1 MKFIKKKDE
10 ERNKAE
16 MPFLDHLEELRWCII
31 KSLISVLII
40 TVVCFFF
47 YEYLFEILLIPGNK
61 LDPPLKLQAIKVQ
74 TPFMI
79 LLEIALIMGIVLSI
93 PIIFYQIWKFVSP
106 GLLRYEKTIV
116 PALAASTLL
125 CFSLGA
131 LFAYFIIIPNA
142 LNFFRNISAG
152 KIDYNISIDFYLGF
166 ILRLIIVFGVVFLLP
181 ILSFILTKIGLLTP
195 KFMRKYR
202 RYAIVLAFVLGAIL
216 TPPDVITQVFLAV
229 PLIILYEIS
238 IFISYI
244 FSPKQK
250 KTALQK

>member
-1 MKFIKKKDE
+1 MKRIKNKDKKE
-10 ERNKAE
+10 SRAE
-16 MPFLDHLEELRWCII
+16 MPFLDHLEELRWVII
-31 KSLISVLII
+31 KSLISILVITII
-40 TVVCFFF
+40 SFFF
-47 YEYLFEILLIPGNK
+47 SEYLLEILLIPGNK

-93 PIIFYQIWKFVSP
+93 PVIFYQVWKFVSP
-106 GLLRYEKTIV
+106 GLLKNEKTIV
-116 PALAASTLL
+116 PALAISTLF
-125 CFSLGA
+125 CFALGA

-195 KFMRKYR
+195 AFMRRYR
-202 RYAIVLAFVLGAIL
+202 RYAIVLAFILGAIL
-216 TPPDVITQVFLAV
+216 TPPDVITQIFLAV
-229 PLIILYEIS
+229 PLVILYEIS

-244 FSPKQK
+244 FTRKEKKAAEQK
-250 KTALQK
+250 

>member
-40 TVVCFFF
+40 TVVSFFF
-47 YEYLFEILLIPGNK
+47 SEYLLEILLIPGNK